1 MLKKKDMYNA
11 TPGHK
16 PDETQR
22 GVIDGHSLGKKAGYR
37 YGLLRSANCSFVTDS
52 QLVTSPGATA
62 CKNIASVLCFHT
74 LTEPVYF
81 CPFAIVGLKCAFWH
95 GRLLV
100 RMEFQ

>member
-1 MLKKKDMYNA
+1 MLKKRDMYDA
-11 TPGHK
+11 TPDRKHS
-16 PDETQR
+16 EIQR

-37 YGLLRSANCSFVTDS
+37 YGLLRSANCWFVTDG
-52 QLVTSPGATA
+52 QLITSTGAAA

-74 LTEPVYF
+74 LTESVYF
-81 CPFAIVGLKCAFWH
+81 CPFAIVGLKCAFRH